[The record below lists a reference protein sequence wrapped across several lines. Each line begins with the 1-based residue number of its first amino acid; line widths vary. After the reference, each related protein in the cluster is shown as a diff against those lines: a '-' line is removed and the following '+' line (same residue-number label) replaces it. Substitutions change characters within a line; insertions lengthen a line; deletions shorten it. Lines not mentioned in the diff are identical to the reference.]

1 MKRWQQIAPIRFNG
15 VNGSLSVL
23 DRESGLPFIPKRVFW
38 ISGVP
43 SGETRGFHA
52 HRTGEQILFC
62 LSGQIWAKFYD
73 GETSEDFMLDA
84 NGQGVWM
91 RNLVWGEQTFVSSD
105 AILLVIASNY
115 FDEEDYIREKQAF
128 EDLFQ

>member
-1 MKRWQQIAPIRFNG
+1 VKRWQQIAPIRVG
-15 VNGSLSVL
+15 GDRGSLWVL
-23 DRESGLPFIPKRVFW
+23 ERESGLPFIPKRVFW

-62 LSGQIWAKFYD
+62 LSGQIRAKFYD
-73 GETSEDFMLDA
+73 GEMSEDLMLDA
-84 NGQGVWM
+84 HGQGVWM

-105 AILLVIASNY
+105 AILLVIASND
-115 FDEEDYIREKQAF
+115 FDEEDYIREKQEF
-128 EDLFQ
+128 EKLRQ